1 MSVYAQLKVTFRTVV
16 PAPVRDAVW
25 SKRNPVRGALLSLK
39 SVLEQSAAHDEIY
52 DRAYYERSAA
62 AKRVTMQHIAR
73 SIVRDTAPRTLIDVG
88 CGGGFLLAAVAERG
102 VTCFGLEYSQA
113 GIELCRSAGLDV
125 RQFDLEHDTFADGPF
140 DVAVSMEVAEHLPA
154 SVADRFVDL
163 LAGVAPIVVFTA
175 ARPGQVGTDHVN
187 EQPPGYWIAR
197 FAARGFAPNEAVAAF
212 WQGEW
217 ERLGVIECYRDNLM
231 VFSRS
236 ADS

>member
-1 MSVYAQLKVTFRTVV
+1 MSVYAQLKATFRTAV

-39 SVLEQSAAHDEIY
+39 GVLERSAAHDEIY
-52 DRAYYERSAA
+52 DRPYYERSAA
-62 AKRVTMQHIAR
+62 AKRVTMQHIAD
-73 SIVRDTAPRTLIDVG
+73 SIVRDTAPETLVDVG
-88 CGGGFLLAAVAERG
+88 CGGGFLLAALAERG

-113 GIELCRSAGLDV
+113 GIELCGSAGLQV
-125 RQFDLEHDTFADGPF
+125 RQFDLEHDTFAGGPF

-163 LAGVAPIVVFTA
+163 LAGVAPLVVFTA

-187 EQPPGYWIAR
+187 EQVPEYWITR
-197 FAARGFAPNEAVAAF
+197 FAARGLAPYEALAAS
-212 WQGEW
+212 WQDEW
-217 ERLGVIECYRDNLM
+217 KRLGVIECYRDNLM
-231 VFSRS
+231 VFARS

>member
-1 MSVYAQLKVTFRTVV
+1 MK
-16 PAPVRDAVW
+16 
-25 SKRNPVRGALLSLK
+25 G
-39 SVLEQSAAHDEIY
+39 VLERSAAHDEIY
-52 DRAYYERSAA
+52 DRAYYERSAG

-73 SIVRDTAPRTLIDVG
+73 SIVRDTSPGTLIDVG
-88 CGGGFLLAAVAERG
+88 CGGGFLLSALAERG

-125 RQFDLEHDTFADGPF
+125 RQFDLEHDSFDGGSF
-140 DVAVSMEVAEHLPA
+140 DLVVSMEVAEHLPA

-163 LAGVAPIVVFTA
+163 LTGVAPVVVFTA

-187 EQPPGYWIAR
+187 EQPREYWIER
-197 FAARGFAPNEAVAAF
+197 FAARGFAPDEALAAA